1 MRLVYIANLRLPT
14 EKAHGIQ
21 IMKMCEAFSN
31 LGLEVELIIPR
42 RFNKIK
48 EDPFLYYK
56 IKRNFIIT
64 RVPCLYLIMFDK
76 FLGRWTFF
84 ISTLS
89 FLALTKLFL
98 FFKGQYSVYT
108 RDKITGLFFD
118 KFILE
123 VHTLKDKIS
132 WLSKKIFNRATG
144 LVVLTSFI
152 KGDFIA
158 NGVDG
163 KKIIICPDGV
173 DLDEFNLSLSKN
185 EAREI
190 CGLPK
195 DKKIILYSGSFFR
208 YIWKGVDVLLETA
221 NLFYNKWYLFVFIG
235 GSTDEFFVIK
245 NKYKNDNILLLP
257 HQKHSSIPIYL
268 KAADVLVLPNTR
280 GKNVSEKYTSPLKLF
295 EYMAAGRPIIASNL
309 PSLMEVLNES
319 NAELFNAG
327 DSQSLAKSIEK
338 VLNDEDFGKKL
349 AQQAFLD
356 VQNHTWIKRAEK
368 IQSYFL
374 SAINKPV

>member
-31 LGLEVELIIPR
+31 LGLEVELVIPR
-42 RFNKIK
+42 RFNKLK
-48 EDPFLYYK
+48 EDPFLYYRV
-56 IKRNFIIT
+56 KRNFVIT
-64 RVPCLYLIMFDK
+64 RVPCLDLIMFDK
-76 FLGRWTFF
+76 FLGRWAFF
-84 ISTLS
+84 INTLS
-89 FLALTKLFL
+89 FLALAKLFL
-98 FFKGQYSVYT
+98 FFKGRYSVYT
-108 RDKITGLFFD
+108 RDKITGLFFG

-152 KGDFIA
+152 KEDLIA
-158 NGVDG
+158 NGVGG
-163 KKIIICPDGV
+163 KKIIICPDSV
-173 DLDEFNLSLSKN
+173 DLDEFNLSLSKV

-208 YIWKGVDVLLETA
+208 YTWKGVGVLLEA
-221 NLFYNKWYLFVFIG
+221 VNLFLSKEYLFVFIG
-235 GSTDEFFVIK
+235 GSMDEFSIIK
-245 NKYKNDNILLLP
+245 NKYKNDNVLLLA
-257 HQKHSSIPIYL
+257 HQKHSIIPIYL

-295 EYMAAGRPIIASNL
+295 EYMAAGRPIVASNL

-319 NAELFNAG
+319 NAELSNAG
-327 DSQSLAKSIEK
+327 DPQSLAKSIER
-338 VLNDEDFGKKL
+338 VLNNEDLGEKL

-356 VQNHTWIKRAEK
+356 VQNYTWIKRAEK
-368 IQSYFL
+368 IQKVFFDF
-374 SAINKPV
+374 K